1 MVKNKN
7 WEIPSPDLSKDD
19 EDEDFYDEDFDD
31 NEEKYASIE
40 NFENLEQE
48 VINLYENS
56 GPPLKHK
63 ILFFI
68 LIIFLAIKLQS
79 WWLLLLLIFI

>member
-1 MVKNKN
+1 MVKNKD

-40 NFENLEQE
+40 SFENLEQE

-63 ILFFI
+63 ILFLI